1 MNIKGDQ
8 GKPWRYNKLIEYIVD
23 FPDEL
28 TPVVKGF
35 LKREKATKSDVVWW
49 VLLYSSC
56 YCVATACVM
65 YKNLDFRTLTHN
77 ELEEFWEDN
86 KQKLIFQ
93 SDRRYIKN
101 MNQFVEIVEEF
112 LKNSGRNPWGY
123 LKKFIKNDEKAT
135 YESMYKEVN
144 SWKYYGRFGTILFM
158 YNINKLL
165 KIPMNNNSYDWK
177 NGSTTTEA
185 IFNANYMDKR
195 AEIFK
200 NNPAL
205 TSKDINHLNKTLEK
219 IIDDLNKIS
228 PERNWTILGVTS
240 DMCSYRKL
248 FKSTRYLGYYVDRQ
262 QEEILQL
269 QKNYPEYNSM
279 WDYMWEDRKNGIDE
293 KYLGEKNGYVG
304 IQKSRMS
311 AWVERGEFR

>member
-1 MNIKGDQ
+1 
-8 GKPWRYNKLIEYIVD
+8 
-23 FPDEL
+23 
-28 TPVVKGF
+28 
-35 LKREKATKSDVVWW
+35 
-49 VLLYSSC
+49 
-56 YCVATACVM
+56 
-65 YKNLDFRTLTHN
+65 
-77 ELEEFWEDN
+77 
-86 KQKLIFQ
+86 
-93 SDRRYIKN
+93 
-101 MNQFVEIVEEF
+101 
-112 LKNSGRNPWGY
+112 
-123 LKKFIKNDEKAT
+123 
-135 YESMYKEVN
+135 
-144 SWKYYGRFGTILFM
+144 
-158 YNINKLL
+158 
-165 KIPMNNNSYDWK
+165 MNNNSYDWK

-200 NNPAL
+200 NNPDL

-304 IQKSRMS
+304 IQKNRMTS
-311 AWVERGEFR
+311 WIERGEFR